1 MVMVSCVH
9 VSCPWSIRSIVV
21 MPMLA
26 MLVLAGGT
34 PAVAEPAGAPPE
46 RVRLW
51 SEGAPAA
58 KGDDDVDQPF
68 VEVWLPEAGKSNG
81 AAMVI
86 CPGGGYGGLA
96 ADHEGSQ
103 VARFCTAHGLTAFVL
118 HYRLGSKGYH
128 YPTQLLDV
136 QRAIRHARA
145 HAERYGLDP
154 QRIGIWGF
162 SAGGHLASMAATLFD
177 ERPAGGTD
185 DAIDAVSARPD
196 IAVLAYPVISLA
208 ELHAHRGSRKNL
220 LGPAEGDDELA
231 RQLSTDGRV
240 TDRTPPVFLFQTD
253 EDSGVPAEN
262 AVAFYLA
269 CRRHGVPAELHV
281 YARGP
286 HGVGLALGD
295 HTLGG
300 WSDLLAG
307 WLRDRGFLQPA
318 RRVAVEGRVTV
329 NGVPV
334 SWGNITF
341 TPEDPCAPIA
351 TARIRNGGFKLPDS
365 LGPVAG
371 AVTVSVRSSIDG
383 LDNVDTAN
391 GVHTANGV
399 DTADGTVAITEPH
412 PGAGPWRLEMTPGQG
427 PLVLELVR

>member
-1 MVMVSCVH
+1 MQACIAMN
-9 VSCPWSIRSIVV
+9 PWFEKRCSWLIRSGVATCTAA
-21 MPMLA
+21 LT
-26 MLVLAGGT
+26 LLAG
-34 PAVAEPAGAPPE
+34 AAAAAPPE

-51 SEGAPAA
+51 PDGAPAA
-58 KGDDDVDQPF
+58 LGDGDVDQPF
-68 VEVWLPEAGKSNG
+68 MEVWRPEARQANG
-81 AAMVI
+81 AAFVI

-103 VARFCTAHGLTAFVL
+103 VARFCNARGLTAFVL

-145 HAERYGLDP
+145 QAGQYGVDP
-154 QRIGIWGF
+154 QRIGVFGF

-177 ERPAGGTD
+177 ERPAGGTA

-196 IAVLAYPVISLA
+196 IAVLAYPVISLVDA
-208 ELHAHRGSRKNL
+208 PAHRGSRNNL
-220 LGPAEGDDELA
+220 LGPAAGDEDLA
-231 RQLSTDGRV
+231 RRLSTDGRV
-240 TDRTPPVFLFQTD
+240 TDRTPPVFVFQTD
-253 EDSGVPAEN
+253 EDTGVPAEN

-281 YARGP
+281 FQRGP

-307 WLRDRGFLQPA
+307 WLRDRGFLRPS
-318 RRVAVEGRVTV
+318 RRVAVEGRVAV
-329 NGVPV
+329 DGVPV
-334 SWGNITF
+334 SWGSITF
-341 TPEDPCAPIA
+341 VPDDASAPIA
-351 TARIRNGGFKLPDS
+351 TARIRDGSFRLPDS

-371 AVTVSVRSSIDG
+371 SVTVAVRSSIDG
-383 LDNVDTAN
+383 LGDVDT
-391 GVHTANGV
+391 T
-399 DTADGTVAITEPH
+399 DGTVTITEPR
-412 PGAGPWRLEMTPGQG
+412 PGAGPWRVEMTPGQE
-427 PLVLELVR
+427 PLVLDLVR